1 MTINRDVSPLGNHS
15 LTISV
20 EDDEGFQTETTVH
33 YFLEEDTKP
42 TGLLTVHGITTGSLT
57 AILYLFH
64 CSPSCSSSTAGIIHQ

>member
-42 TGLLTVHGITTGSLT
+42 TGLLTVYDITVDCN
-57 AILYLFH
+57 IYLCH

>member
-42 TGLLTVHGITTGSLT
+42 TGLLTVHSFTTGNLT
-57 AILYLFH
+57 AIY
-64 CSPSCSSSTAGIIHQ
+64 

>member
-20 EDDEGFQTETTVH
+20 VDDEGFQTETIVH

-42 TGLLTVHGITTGSLT
+42 TGLLTVYDIIIASNIILMSLQS
-57 AILYLFH
+57 LL
-64 CSPSCSSSTAGIIHQ
+64 

>member
-33 YFLEEDTKP
+33 YILEDDTKP
-42 TGLLTVHGITTGSLT
+42 TGLLTVYNIIIDSNIILMSLQFQ
-57 AILYLFH
+57 L
-64 CSPSCSSSTAGIIHQ
+64 

>member
-33 YFLEEDTKP
+33 YFLEDDTKP
-42 TGLLTVHGITTGSLT
+42 TGLLTVYDIIIDSNIILMSLQFQ
-57 AILYLFH
+57 L
-64 CSPSCSSSTAGIIHQ
+64 